1 MNEVTTPRRSSAL
14 FYYLIANDYDR
25 SLNAVVNAVGSQEI
39 AAGDEYPLHVHPADY
54 YFDMQKGRVLHEY
67 QLLYVT
73 QGKGTF
79 RSAAGPSEGVTVEKG
94 TMILLR
100 PGELHSYCPD
110 TSTGWTEYYIGF
122 EGAAFDRLIDRLG
135 LGKGQQV
142 WPIGLH
148 SELAQLYRRALE
160 VAADN
165 KTAPQP
171 LLTGIV
177 QHMIGL
183 LNYLLRNRTGHA
195 TDLLEQSVEKAKII
209 MDERVSGEIDLYDLA
224 SELNLSYS
232 WFRISSRSSR
242 NTRDAPRRP
251 TATTAGSDRR
261 PPVTVGRTSGQ
272 TEGPRNPKNGERKH
286 TKHTRQ
292 TGGYEQPACKRAC
305 TRRKK
310 TETFRRTGRTSRRS
324 PEETLRTAPE
334 SSGNTR
340 KQAAAM
346 PGRPQRWQNKVRT
359 ATVDMRTAIF
369 RSKR

>member
-14 FYYLIANDYDR
+14 FYYLIANDNDR
-25 SLNAVVNAVGSQEI
+25 GLNAVVNAVGSQEI

-148 SELAQLYRRALE
+148 SELAQLYRRAIE
-160 VAADN
+160 IAADN

-183 LNYLLRNRTGHA
+183 LNYLLRNRTGHT

-232 WFRISSRSSR
+232 WFRKTFKEYTGHSPARYFQLLKL
-242 NTRDAPRRP
+242 RRAQRLLSDTELSIKEIAYSLGYKSTEHFFSIFKKHTGCTP
-251 TATTAGSDRR
+251 TAYRNY
-261 PPVTVGRTSGQ
+261 GR
-272 TEGPRNPKNGERKH
+272 K
-286 TKHTRQ
+286 
-292 TGGYEQPACKRAC
+292 
-305 TRRKK
+305 
-310 TETFRRTGRTSRRS
+310 
-324 PEETLRTAPE
+324 
-334 SSGNTR
+334 
-340 KQAAAM
+340 
-346 PGRPQRWQNKVRT
+346 
-359 ATVDMRTAIF
+359 
-369 RSKR
+369 

>member
-14 FYYLIANDYDR
+14 FYYLIASDYDR

-148 SELAQLYRRALE
+148 SELAQLYRRAIE
-160 VAADN
+160 IAADN

-171 LLTGIV
+171 LLAGIV

-232 WFRISSRSSR
+232 WFRKTFKEYTGHSPARYFQLLKL
-242 NTRDAPRRP
+242 RRAQRLLSDTELSIKEIAYSLGYKSTEHFFSIFKKHTGCTP
-251 TATTAGSDRR
+251 TAYRNY
-261 PPVTVGRTSGQ
+261 GR
-272 TEGPRNPKNGERKH
+272 K
-286 TKHTRQ
+286 
-292 TGGYEQPACKRAC
+292 
-305 TRRKK
+305 
-310 TETFRRTGRTSRRS
+310 
-324 PEETLRTAPE
+324 
-334 SSGNTR
+334 
-340 KQAAAM
+340 
-346 PGRPQRWQNKVRT
+346 
-359 ATVDMRTAIF
+359 
-369 RSKR
+369 

>member
-14 FYYLIANDYDR
+14 FYYLIASDYDR

-232 WFRISSRSSR
+232 WFRKTFKEYTGHSPARYFQLLKL
-242 NTRDAPRRP
+242 RRAQRLLSDTELSIKEIAYSLGYKSTEHFFSIFKKHTGCTP
-251 TATTAGSDRR
+251 TAYRNY
-261 PPVTVGRTSGQ
+261 GR
-272 TEGPRNPKNGERKH
+272 K
-286 TKHTRQ
+286 
-292 TGGYEQPACKRAC
+292 
-305 TRRKK
+305 
-310 TETFRRTGRTSRRS
+310 
-324 PEETLRTAPE
+324 
-334 SSGNTR
+334 
-340 KQAAAM
+340 
-346 PGRPQRWQNKVRT
+346 
-359 ATVDMRTAIF
+359 
-369 RSKR
+369 

>member
-148 SELAQLYRRALE
+148 SELAQLYRRAIE
-160 VAADN
+160 IAADN
-165 KTAPQP
+165 KTVPQP
-171 LLTGIV
+171 LLAGIV

-232 WFRISSRSSR
+232 WFRKTFKEYTGHSPARYFQLLKL
-242 NTRDAPRRP
+242 RRAQRLLSDTELSIKEIAYSLGYKSTEHFFSIFKKHTGCTP
-251 TATTAGSDRR
+251 TAYRNY
-261 PPVTVGRTSGQ
+261 GR
-272 TEGPRNPKNGERKH
+272 K
-286 TKHTRQ
+286 
-292 TGGYEQPACKRAC
+292 
-305 TRRKK
+305 
-310 TETFRRTGRTSRRS
+310 
-324 PEETLRTAPE
+324 
-334 SSGNTR
+334 
-340 KQAAAM
+340 
-346 PGRPQRWQNKVRT
+346 
-359 ATVDMRTAIF
+359 
-369 RSKR
+369 

>member
-171 LLTGIV
+171 LLAGIV

-232 WFRISSRSSR
+232 WFRKTFKEYTGHSPARYFQLLKL
-242 NTRDAPRRP
+242 RRAQRLLSDTELSIKEIAYSLGYKSTEHFFSIFKKHTGCTP
-251 TATTAGSDRR
+251 TAYRNY
-261 PPVTVGRTSGQ
+261 GR
-272 TEGPRNPKNGERKH
+272 K
-286 TKHTRQ
+286 
-292 TGGYEQPACKRAC
+292 
-305 TRRKK
+305 
-310 TETFRRTGRTSRRS
+310 
-324 PEETLRTAPE
+324 
-334 SSGNTR
+334 
-340 KQAAAM
+340 
-346 PGRPQRWQNKVRT
+346 
-359 ATVDMRTAIF
+359 
-369 RSKR
+369 

>member
-14 FYYLIANDYDR
+14 FYYLIASDYDR

-148 SELAQLYRRALE
+148 SELAQLYRRAIE
-160 VAADN
+160 IAADN

-232 WFRISSRSSR
+232 WFRKTFKEYTGHSPARYFQLLKL
-242 NTRDAPRRP
+242 RRAQRLLSDTELSIKEIAYSLGYKSTEHFFSIFKKHTGCTP
-251 TATTAGSDRR
+251 TAYRNY
-261 PPVTVGRTSGQ
+261 GR
-272 TEGPRNPKNGERKH
+272 K
-286 TKHTRQ
+286 
-292 TGGYEQPACKRAC
+292 
-305 TRRKK
+305 
-310 TETFRRTGRTSRRS
+310 
-324 PEETLRTAPE
+324 
-334 SSGNTR
+334 
-340 KQAAAM
+340 
-346 PGRPQRWQNKVRT
+346 
-359 ATVDMRTAIF
+359 
-369 RSKR
+369 